1 MATIALYA
9 GKINNMPGL
18 IKDVRKSV
26 EKYNKE
32 LAGLYQKTLKVDG
45 SVCDLGEVM
54 DSLRAS
60 SQIQEQRIE
69 ILENFQENSED
80 FIQDTIRID
89 NNVADT
95 VDQNK
100 DDFYDKYDYLKPDC
114 EKSGWE
120 CFWEDVGAW
129 CKEHWKAIAT
139 IIIVIAAIAII
150 VVTGGTAAGPI
161 AALLLAMAKGALVG
175 AAIGAASGGILSLLT
190 GKSFWEGVENGAF
203 SGAISGIITAGMG
216 FGLSHAGK
224 AALGFAKTV
233 LIGGT
238 SGAGTSI
245 ISDLGDIL
253 FANKDISLLQL
264 LKNAAISGLTSAA
277 LSALG
282 YGISKGIS
290 ALKSYFRSKVTPL
303 ENGPY
308 IKDGKPNGRPKLSGE
323 KELQFEK
330 ELYNKQVGKDGI
342 LRDPNTGEVI
352 DWKPGDPRKGIVDF
366 GHKAGKN
373 YDIMFQKY
381 KYKEITLEELKAFQF
396 NPSNYRLEAPSPNRS
411 HLFEK
416 SFLQLFIDFPFS
428 SSAGK
433 PLSDA
438 LFGN

>member
-1 MATIALYA
+1 MATITLYA
-9 GKINNMPGL
+9 GKINSMPGL
-18 IKDVRKSV
+18 IKDVRNSIEKCKSD
-26 EKYNKE
+26 
-32 LAGLYQKTLKVDG
+32 LSLLYQKTLKIDR
-45 SVCDLGEVM
+45 SVCDLGDVM
-54 DSLRAS
+54 DGIRAS
-60 SQIQEQRIE
+60 TKTQEDRITA
-69 ILENFQENSED
+69 LETFQTNSEE
-80 FIQDTIRID
+80 FIKDTIRVD
-89 NNVADT
+89 NKVAET
-95 VDQNK
+95 VNKNK
-100 DDFYDKYDYLKPDC
+100 DNFYKKYSYLKPNS
-114 EKSGWE
+114 EKSDWE
-120 CFWEDVGAW
+120 RFWEDVGAW

-175 AAIGAASGGILSLLT
+175 AAIGAASGGILNLLT

-224 AALGFAKTV
+224 VALGFAKTV
-233 LIGGT
+233 LIGGA

-245 ISDLGDIL
+245 MSDLGDIL
-253 FANKDISLLQL
+253 FAGKDISFLQF

-323 KELQFEK
+323 KELAFEQ

-352 DWKPGDPRKGIVDF
+352 DWKPGEPRQGIVDF

-373 YDIMFQKY
+373 YDILFQKY
-381 KYKEITLEELKAFQF
+381 KYKEITLDELKAFQF
-396 NPSNYRLEAPSPNRS
+396 NPSNFRLELPSANRS
-411 HLFEK
+411 HVFEK
-416 SFLQLFIDFPFS
+416 SFLQLFKEFPFA

-433 PLSDA
+433 SLADA
-438 LFGN
+438 LFGD

>member
-139 IIIVIAAIAII
+139 IIIVIAA
-150 VVTGGTAAGPI
+150 
-161 AALLLAMAKGALVG
+161 
-175 AAIGAASGGILSLLT
+175 
-190 GKSFWEGVENGAF
+190 WEGVENGAF